1 MLTTIC
7 VSRRFAA
14 AALVAFAVSL
24 TSPITLAQT
33 GIPIP
38 AGTWTIVQTNGVP
51 AQAVGWEKLVYAPVF
66 KRALMWSKYHQGGS
80 EPNESMLS
88 YNFETNSWDILDM
101 GGRFH
106 NEALPEGGHSVGA
119 FVFNPNNNTV
129 IYRCCHAGSNQPEN
143 PFHTWWYD

>member
-1 MLTTIC
+1 MLTTI
-7 VSRRFAA
+7 SASTRFAA
-14 AALVAFAVSL
+14 AALVAFALSL
-24 TSPITLAQT
+24 TSSVALAQS

-38 AGTWTIVQTNGVP
+38 AGTWTMVQTNGVP

-88 YNFETNSWDILDM
+88 YNFETNSWELLDM

-106 NEALPEGGHSVGA
+106 NENLPEGGHSVGG
-119 FVFNPNNNTV
+119 FDFDPNNNTL
-129 IYRCCHAGSNQPEN
+129 IYPASDR
-143 PFHTWWYD
+143 